1 MTTSAADRLTEYWYT
16 VDLGTDRRET
26 HLRENRG
33 RKELE
38 HVRNASSRYG
48 DWAYSHRNSV
58 TI

>member
-1 MTTSAADRLTEYWYT
+1 